1 MADAV
6 IAYLRACPQALRP
19 PTPASLAVARE
30 KLAQS
35 LAAYRAGDRRG
46 AEQLALSAYLDG
58 FEPLEPVLT
67 ARDATLMA
75 RIEGAMGEF
84 RTAIGRGEP
93 ADVLAS
99 KSAVL
104 EGLFTDAETVL
115 SPDAAIDAST
125 TIGSLTSILPRGP
138 DRRLVARP

>member
-30 KLAQS
+30 RLAQS

-46 AEQLALSAYLDG
+46 AEQLALSAYLAG

-75 RIEGAMGEF
+75 RIEGALGEF
-84 RTAIGRGEP
+84 RTAHGRRSP
-93 ADVLAS
+93 ADGPPTTYTPEARRGGKEMS
-99 KSAVL
+99 KK
-104 EGLFTDAETVL
+104 G
-115 SPDAAIDAST
+115 
-125 TIGSLTSILPRGP
+125 
-138 DRRLVARP
+138 

>member
-1 MADAV
+1 MTPEALGRAIGQDKADAV
-6 IAYLRACPQALRP
+6 IAYLRANPQALCP

-75 RIEGAMGEF
+75 RTAGAMGEF
-84 RTAIGRGEP
+84 RTATGRGEP
-93 ADVLAS
+93 ADVIAS
-99 KSAVL
+99 HTDGTA
-104 EGLFTDAETVL
+104 GRFQDAEHVL
-115 SPDAAIDAST
+115 S
-125 TIGSLTSILPRGP
+125 
-138 DRRLVARP
+138 